1 MLRCEPLRNGPITV
15 PNRTA
20 VTVKPLLRKCRSCL
34 FACLATTR
42 TRLHHELA
50 AVRDRLGT
58 RLTPPPPGRRARAR
72 VEMGKGKA
80 KARPA
85 AAEDDSDDALLR
97 AAIAENAAVR
107 EKAALESARAQAEQA
122 AREAECAQRDKEGAP
137 LSREA
142 SCCLICMHVHR
153 NA

>member
-1 MLRCEPLRNGPITV
+1 
-15 PNRTA
+15 
-20 VTVKPLLRKCRSCL
+20 
-34 FACLATTR
+34 
-42 TRLHHELA
+42 
-50 AVRDRLGT
+50 
-58 RLTPPPPGRRARAR
+58 
-72 VEMGKGKA
+72 MGKGKA

-122 AREAECAQRDKEGAP
+122 AREAECVQRDKEGAP

-142 SCCLICMHVHR
+142 SCCLICMHVHSLM
-153 NA
+153 AICSLVG

>member
-1 MLRCEPLRNGPITV
+1 MLRGY
-15 PNRTA
+15 
-20 VTVKPLLRKCRSCL
+20 
-34 FACLATTR
+34 
-42 TRLHHELA
+42 ELK
-50 AVRDRLGT
+50 LGT
-58 RLTPPPPGRRARAR
+58 RLTPPSVPEGERA
-72 VEMGKGKA
+72 EMGKGKA

-142 SCCLICMHVHR
+142 TCCLICMHMHR
-153 NA
+153 AA

>member
-1 MLRCEPLRNGPITV
+1 
-15 PNRTA
+15 
-20 VTVKPLLRKCRSCL
+20 
-34 FACLATTR
+34 
-42 TRLHHELA
+42 
-50 AVRDRLGT
+50 
-58 RLTPPPPGRRARAR
+58 
-72 VEMGKGKA
+72 MGKGKA

-142 SCCLICMHVHR
+142 SCCLIRMHVHR
-153 NA
+153 AAWWRSAA

>member
-1 MLRCEPLRNGPITV
+1 
-15 PNRTA
+15 
-20 VTVKPLLRKCRSCL
+20 
-34 FACLATTR
+34 
-42 TRLHHELA
+42 
-50 AVRDRLGT
+50 
-58 RLTPPPPGRRARAR
+58 
-72 VEMGKGKA
+72 MGKGKA

-142 SCCLICMHVHR
+142 TCCLICMHMHR
-153 NA
+153 AV

>member
-1 MLRCEPLRNGPITV
+1 
-15 PNRTA
+15 
-20 VTVKPLLRKCRSCL
+20 
-34 FACLATTR
+34 
-42 TRLHHELA
+42 
-50 AVRDRLGT
+50 
-58 RLTPPPPGRRARAR
+58 
-72 VEMGKGKA
+72 MGKGKA

-142 SCCLICMHVHR
+142 SCCLIRMHVHR
-153 NA
+153 AAWCYLPPDRMTHTSGDLQPHGRDTDLLHRRRAQAVRAAPRAGGHRCGLNT

>member
-1 MLRCEPLRNGPITV
+1 MLRGY
-15 PNRTA
+15 
-20 VTVKPLLRKCRSCL
+20 
-34 FACLATTR
+34 
-42 TRLHHELA
+42 ELK
-50 AVRDRLGT
+50 LGT
-58 RLTPPPPGRRARAR
+58 RLTPPSVPEGERA
-72 VEMGKGKA
+72 EMGKGKA